1 MNADDFAELSNL
13 SLSMPDGES
22 SAQHRTKFRIMA
34 EGVSVRLTWPER
46 ADKGLDSFDVNDISA
61 GGLYMKAPEG
71 MFAAGQSIILDV
83 LVLGRCCVGAIKA
96 HVVRSSKNG
105 CAVAFEELSRN
116 QELRLDKIVL
126 EMQKRG
132 IAQSKKNELEA
143 DARRAREMA
152 ASAEYGSS
160 DTSCLKSKL

>member
-61 GGLYMKAPEG
+61 GGL
-71 MFAAGQSIILDV
+71 
-83 LVLGRCCVGAIKA
+83 
-96 HVVRSSKNG
+96 
-105 CAVAFEELSRN
+105 
-116 QELRLDKIVL
+116 
-126 EMQKRG
+126 
-132 IAQSKKNELEA
+132 
-143 DARRAREMA
+143 
-152 ASAEYGSS
+152 
-160 DTSCLKSKL
+160 